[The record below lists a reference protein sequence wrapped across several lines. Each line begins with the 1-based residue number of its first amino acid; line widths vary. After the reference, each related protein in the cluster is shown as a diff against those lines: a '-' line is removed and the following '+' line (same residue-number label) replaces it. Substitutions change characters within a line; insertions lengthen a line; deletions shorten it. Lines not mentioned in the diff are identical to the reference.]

1 MLAALVQGPLLR
13 LVSVGLIVVG
23 LQTTLFS
30 DLRPFGVSVQI
41 VLALAAACGA
51 AAGSSGGA
59 LAGFVLGLM
68 YDLGVGTPL
77 GSSAISMGVAGFA
90 AGYITLITI
99 ERHWWL
105 AALFTGLGAAVG
117 ELLVPTV
124 RAFIGEQRAFT
135 PRLITVIPVVAIAAM
150 VMSPL
155 LVPIGRWCMR
165 VRTSDLRASI
175 DRADVVA
182 RR

>member
-1 MLAALVQGPLLR
+1 
-13 LVSVGLIVVG
+13 
-23 LQTTLFS
+23 
-30 DLRPFGVSVQI
+30 
-41 VLALAAACGA
+41 
-51 AAGSSGGA
+51 
-59 LAGFVLGLM
+59 
-68 YDLGVGTPL
+68 
-77 GSSAISMGVAGFA
+77 MGVAGFV

-135 PRLITVIPVVAIAAM
+135 PRLVTVIPVVATAAM

-165 VRTSDLRASI
+165 VRTTDLRASI
-175 DRADVVA
+175 DRVDVAA